1 MKNKVLKAFI
11 RSVCM
16 LIAVAAF
23 FGPVIAETGKPLY
36 ILWMMVGY
44 ALIDFGLQCASEVIF
59 GGRRDVDGRLY
70 LAPVDGQW
78 EVALNFDDIPEKLIE
93 KEYVVVH
100 VIERGEDFG

>member
-1 MKNKVLKAFI
+1 MGNKILKAFI

-23 FGPVIAETGKPLY
+23 FGSVISESAVWWHVFGVMAAFML
-36 ILWMMVGY
+36 M
-44 ALIDFGLQCASEVIF
+44 DFGLQCTAEVIF